1 MQSFLMQAVFLLFLI
16 VLLGFFNEKI
26 TKMLYEISLMLFSI
40 IIGIAIFIPG
50 LSYVWKYY
58 RTDRSDRCDQYFEE
72 IQSSERYQ
80 FHHGGRITL

>member
-1 MQSFLMQAVFLLFLI
+1 MQSFLMQAVLLLFLI

-26 TKMLYEISLMLFSI
+26 TKMPYEISLMLFSI

-50 LSYVWKYY
+50 LSDVWKYY

-72 IQSSERYQ
+72 IQSSEGYQ